1 MLKGKLKSVRFAEHI
16 LLYSIM
22 NLFWFLSFQYDCETI
37 LCILNQFKSSY
48 TYYQMSRFKGLI
60 EVECYANT
68 L

>member
-1 MLKGKLKSVRFAEHI
+1 MLKGKIKSVRLAEHI

-22 NLFWFLSFQYDCETI
+22 NLFGFLSFQYDCETI
-37 LCILNQFKSSY
+37 LCILNQL
-48 TYYQMSRFKGLI
+48 YYQMSRFKGLI